1 MQKKGAQTMFL
12 ANINNFVCYAR
23 FRANEGG
30 KKVTKDNVVV
40 KEMMKKKFT
49 IFLRRCMSH

>member
-23 FRANEGG
+23 FRPKEGG
-30 KKVTKDNVVV
+30 KKVTKDNIVV
-40 KEMMKKKFT
+40 KEVMKKKSQYFFT
-49 IFLRRCMSH
+49 